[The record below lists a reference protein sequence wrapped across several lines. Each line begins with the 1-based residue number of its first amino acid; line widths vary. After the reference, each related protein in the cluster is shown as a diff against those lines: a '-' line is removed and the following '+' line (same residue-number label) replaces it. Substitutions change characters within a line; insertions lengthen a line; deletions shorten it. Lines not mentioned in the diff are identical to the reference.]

1 LVLSKTKESRIVS
14 RNVGVN
20 GFTGKSWTSFQGK
33 RVIRDTPK
41 VLGCLGIQE
50 GDVVLIRLQDSEVR
64 VVPLRQALVRAR
76 ELTAQYISRDRSLAE
91 ELIGERRKDAERE

>member
-1 LVLSKTKESRIVS
+1 MREVSTRVSDGGRIVIPADF
-14 RNVGVN
+14 R
-20 GFTGKSWTSFQGK
+20 K
-33 RVIRDTPK
+33 
-41 VLGCLGIQE
+41 CLDIQE

-91 ELIGERRKDAERE
+91 ELIVERRKDAERE

>member
-1 LVLSKTKESRIVS
+1 MREVSSRVADGGRIVIPADF
-14 RNVGVN
+14 R
-20 GFTGKSWTSFQGK
+20 K
-33 RVIRDTPK
+33 
-41 VLGCLGIQE
+41 CLGIQE